1 MAEALAA
8 LEGSDVAT
16 WLRYSRWGYAAVNT
30 AHVLGIALLVGAIL
44 PLDLRLLSLWSS
56 VPRDA
61 LVRVLAPTAAAGL
74 LLAATAGLLLFSVRA
89 SEYAALP
96 LLWVKLALVATGA
109 SAALAHHLR
118 YGALL
123 QRAGPRQLAWAGATS
138 MVCWLGAL
146 VAGRMIA
153 FVAD

>member
-44 PLDLRLLSLWSS
+44 PLDLRLLGLWPS
-56 VPRDA
+56 VPCDA

-96 LLWVKLALVATGA
+96 LLWVKLVLVATGA

-123 QRAGPRQLAWAGATS
+123 QRAGPRQLAWTGAVS
-138 MVCWLGAL
+138 MACWLGAL
-146 VAGRMIA
+146 VAGRLIA